1 MTLIER
7 AETIADIVPET
18 RRRSLCVKKHLNEL
32 FLATLD
38 VGSVPLQD
46 DFDESRKNVDRAIVD
61 KVAVG
66 LDYPCYPQLPG
77 SSTNPMNMALQYL
90 KPLSKTNPNIQ
101 ITGQEARLLS
111 DNINEPPN
119 VIGVERPEYFLT
131 FIRNHAL
138 DQVKGLKACVT
149 GPFTLAAYLGLSNLM
164 TCGAS
169 KPHIVRTLAT
179 ILSRSCKR
187 LSDLG
192 FDLVCIDEPFLAV
205 MLGRRGEV
213 LFKYDEKFVVDILN
227 ALVTQLSCLSAIHVC
242 GRVTPLVKAI
252 LLESAAD
259 IVDHEFTGAREN
271 AYAYSRED
279 LERADKFLAYGCVS
293 SINPT
298 VESVEEISASL
309 QRASRLFG
317 DRFLVKPDCGFG
329 GMIGTPDAY
338 AITQRKLSN
347 MVAAAKIAHRCLLD
361 G

>member
-1 MTLIER
+1 
-7 AETIADIVPET
+7 
-18 RRRSLCVKKHLNEL
+18 VKKRLEEL

-46 DFDESRKNVDRAIVD
+46 DFDGSRRNVDRAIVD
-61 KVAVG
+61 KVTVG

-90 KPLSKTNPNIQ
+90 KPLSKINPSIQ

-111 DNINEPPN
+111 DNINEPPD
-119 VIGVERPEYFLT
+119 VIGVEPQEYFLT

-138 DQVKGLKACVT
+138 DHVKGLKACVT

-169 KPHIVRTLAT
+169 KPHIVRTLAR

-192 FDLVCIDEPFLAV
+192 FDFVCIDEPFLSV

-213 LFKYDEKFVVDILN
+213 LFKYDEKFVLDILN
-227 ALVTQLSCLSAIHVC
+227 TLVTQSSCLSAIHVC
-242 GRVTPLVKAI
+242 GRITPLVKAI
-252 LLESAAD
+252 LLKSAAD
-259 IVDHEFTGAREN
+259 VLDHEFTQVREN
-271 AYAYSRED
+271 SNAYSKEE
-279 LERADKFLAYGCVS
+279 LERAEKFLAFGCVS
-293 SINPT
+293 SINPA
-298 VESVEEISASL
+298 VESADEILASL
-309 QRASRLFG
+309 QRAFRLFG
-317 DRFLVKPDCGFG
+317 NRFLVKPDCGFG

-338 AITQRKLSN
+338 GITQRKLSN
-347 MVAAAKIAHRCLLD
+347 MVTAAKMARRCLVD